1 MGPTRNVITII
12 GSGGM
17 GLATARRLGSGRRIL
32 LADFSERNL
41 EEAAKSLHNDGHDVA
56 THIVDVAD
64 FSSVK
69 RFAEIASNAGYLEA
83 VVHTAGLSPAM
94 ASARRIFDVDLVGT
108 ANVIDAF
115 YEVVP
120 SGSSLVCI
128 ASIARFMSPA
138 STELERHFA
147 TSSRDTLL
155 THQELDQDLS
165 SSALAYS
172 LSKRANILR
181 VQAAARP
188 WAEKGARINSISP
201 GVIITPMI
209 REELKSAAGSQVQT
223 IIDSAPLRRGGTAD
237 EIANVVSFLASSQ
250 ASYITG
256 TDIVVDGGFVPGS
269 QFGGSVPK

>member
-1 MGPTRNVITII
+1 MGLTRGIIAII

-32 LADFSERNL
+32 LADYSEKNL
-41 EEAAKSLHNDGHDVA
+41 EAATKSLHDDGHDVA

-64 FSSVK
+64 FKSVK
-69 RFAEIASNAGYLEA
+69 SFAEEAANAGYLEA

-94 ASARRIFDVDLVGT
+94 APARRIFDVDLIGT

-115 YEVVP
+115 YEVIPP
-120 SGSSLVCI
+120 SSSLVCI

-138 STELERHFA
+138 SPELERHFA
-147 TSSRDTLL
+147 TASRETLL
-155 THQELDQDLS
+155 THPELDLELS
-165 SSALAYS
+165 NPALAYS

-181 VQAAARP
+181 VQAAARS

-209 REELKSAAGSQVQT
+209 REELKSPSGSQVQT

-237 EIANVVSFLASSQ
+237 EIANVVSFLASPQ

-256 TDIVVDGGFVPGS
+256 TDIVVDGGFIPGS
-269 QFGGSVPK
+269 QFRSV